1 MKPHPVLVNIL
12 TRVEEI
18 IPKWKIVPTKDV
30 IDSAFKD
37 SIKRE
42 EVMSFFLFF
51 IRISILYGSYY
62 LTLSNWIN
70 GLIIIYGHF
79 TLLQIRNNK
88 LIYQDKPRLK
98 TALEMLRTSMS
109 LEDSLNKV
117 IIYVNDELMR
127 KNLRQQEHSSN
138 IYVSMTG
145 LTN

>member
-62 LTLSNWIN
+62 LTLSN
-70 GLIIIYGHF
+70 
-79 TLLQIRNNK
+79 
-88 LIYQDKPRLK
+88 
-98 TALEMLRTSMS
+98 
-109 LEDSLNKV
+109 
-117 IIYVNDELMR
+117 
-127 KNLRQQEHSSN
+127 
-138 IYVSMTG
+138 
-145 LTN
+145 